1 MFNNQEPLQLVVA
14 FFVLM
19 MVMYE
24 SGVILY
30 GEIRCSSLLGAGKG
44 LTIYIIA
51 SIFSYFDFS
60 NIGGQMVYSGMFS
73 RVGKNKGNDIKSLFC
88 YLTTRSIDVGR
99 NVSTAYRKSSSGD
112 GVDWLWHGIIWL
124 VVARYSTSSDLVVRQ
139 QNKLIISFHYHDE
152 QQPISY
158 Q

>member
-1 MFNNQEPLQLVVA
+1 
-14 FFVLM
+14 M

-51 SIFSYFDFS
+51 SIFSYFDFN

-73 RVGKNKGNDIKSLFC
+73 WVGKNKGNDIISLFC
-88 YLTTRSIDVGR
+88 CLTTRSIDLAFI
-99 NVSTAYRKSSSGD
+99 TILLPCA
-112 GVDWLWHGIIWL
+112 
-124 VVARYSTSSDLVVRQ
+124 
-139 QNKLIISFHYHDE
+139 
-152 QQPISY
+152 
-158 Q
+158 

>member
-1 MFNNQEPLQLVVA
+1 MFNNQEPLQLVVT
-14 FFVLM
+14 FFVLV

-60 NIGGQMVYSGMFS
+60 NIGGQMNKRKNQRIKEMISKVCSVVS
-73 RVGKNKGNDIKSLFC
+73 RQGQLM
-88 YLTTRSIDVGR
+88 
-99 NVSTAYRKSSSGD
+99 
-112 GVDWLWHGIIWL
+112 
-124 VVARYSTSSDLVVRQ
+124 
-139 QNKLIISFHYHDE
+139 
-152 QQPISY
+152 
-158 Q
+158 

>member
-1 MFNNQEPLQLVVA
+1 MLITVRGRQRVNNLHH
-14 FFVLM
+14 
-19 MVMYE
+19 
-24 SGVILY
+24 
-30 GEIRCSSLLGAGKG
+30 
-44 LTIYIIA
+44 
-51 SIFSYFDFS
+51 YFDFS

-88 YLTTRSIDVGR
+88 CLTTRSIDVER
-99 NVSTAYRKSSSGD
+99 NVSTAYCKSSSGD

-152 QQPISY
+152 QQPIS
-158 Q
+158 

>member
-1 MFNNQEPLQLVVA
+1 
-14 FFVLM
+14 M

-51 SIFSYFDFS
+51 SIFSYFDFN

-73 RVGKNKGNDIKSLFC
+73 CVDKNKGNDIISLFC
-88 YLTTRSIDVGR
+88 CLTTRSLDVER
-99 NVSTAYRKSSSGD
+99 NVSTAYCKSSSGD
-112 GVDWLWHGIIWL
+112 GVDWLCTALYGWLWHSIL
-124 VVARYSTSSDLVVRQ
+124 HQVTLS
-139 QNKLIISFHYHDE
+139 
-152 QQPISY
+152 
-158 Q
+158 

>member
-1 MFNNQEPLQLVVA
+1 MVT
-14 FFVLM
+14 FFVLV

-51 SIFSYFDFS
+51 SIFSYFDFN

-73 RVGKNKGNDIKSLFC
+73 WVGKNKGNDIISLFC
-88 YLTTRSIDVGR
+88 CLTTRSLDVER
-99 NVSTAYRKSSSGD
+99 NVSTAYCKSSSGD
-112 GVDWLWHGIIWL
+112 GVEWLWHGIIWL
-124 VVARYSTSSDLVVRQ
+124 VVAQHSTSSDLVVRQ
-139 QNKLIISFHYHDE
+139 QNKLIISFHY
-152 QQPISY
+152 QNSSLGNV
-158 Q
+158 